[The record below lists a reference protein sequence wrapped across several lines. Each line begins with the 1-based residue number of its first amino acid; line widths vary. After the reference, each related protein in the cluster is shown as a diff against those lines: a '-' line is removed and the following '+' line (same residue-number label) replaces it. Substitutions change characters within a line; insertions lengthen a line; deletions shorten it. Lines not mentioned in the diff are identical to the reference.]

1 MRTQNSFGNRFQ
13 QLRWK
18 MTLTYTAVTV
28 GALLTMELIVLV
40 LLGVGLTMLLNSGF
54 LQAQLIQAAAT
65 DYGPS
70 LRPHLAQSPPD
81 LVGIADWLAR
91 AGNFS
96 SVDVP
101 LDFDATGEM
110 FVVGSDTRLLAV
122 RPVELLG
129 SAEIGQPLDPI
140 VISGLAAPLQ
150 AALAGTEQ
158 VDMLYT
164 HAKPGERVI
173 MAVPVWDSA
182 HEQVLGVLVAME
194 QFPTLMTFVKDAL
207 PIVGSSLMFF
217 TIIAGLAGTLYGYLA
232 ARGPV
237 LRLNQ
242 LADATLA
249 WSAGDFSITVDDPS
263 GDELG
268 QLTIRLNDMA
278 GQLELLLETRRALAV
293 VEERNRLARDLH
305 DSAKQLAFAAAAQL
319 NAARTS
325 IPQDPQA
332 TEVYLTE
339 AENLIKDLRSEL
351 TDLIEQLRPAAFEP
365 EGLDAALR
373 EYTVRWSG
381 QNDIAADVCIQGERP
396 LPLDIEQTIFRIVQE
411 ALANVARHSSADCVK
426 ISLVYSDRN
435 VACSIEDDGVGFD
448 QETRQRGF
456 GLLSM
461 QERTAAVGGDFL
473 LQSDPGKGTIIQVAI
488 PLTTEL
494 VDIQEE

>member
-1 MRTQNSFGNRFQ
+1 
-13 QLRWK
+13 

-28 GALLTMELIVLV
+28 GALITVELIVLV
-40 LLGVGLTMLLNSGF
+40 LLGVGLSMLLNSGF
-54 LQAQLIQAAAT
+54 LQAQLIQAAAI
-65 DYGPS
+65 DYVPS

-110 FVVGSDTRLLAV
+110 FVVGSDASLLAV

-129 SAEIGQPLDPI
+129 SAQFGQPLDPK
-140 VISGLAAPLQ
+140 VIPGLAAPLQ
-150 AALAGTEQ
+150 AALSGTEQ
-158 VDMLYT
+158 VEMLYT

-182 HEQVLGVLVAME
+182 HERVLGVLVAME
-194 QFPTLMTFVKDAL
+194 HFPTLMTFVRDAL
-207 PIVGSSLMFF
+207 PIVGASLMFF

-232 ARGPV
+232 ARSPV
-237 LRLNQ
+237 LRLNR

-249 WSAGDFSITVDDPS
+249 WSSGDFSTTVDDQS

-268 QLTIRLNDMA
+268 QLTMRLNHMA
-278 GQLELLLETRRALAV
+278 GQLELLLETRRELAV
-293 VEERNRLARDLH
+293 VEERNQLARDLH

-325 IPQDPQA
+325 ISQDSQA
-332 TEVYLTE
+332 AEVYLTE
-339 AENLIKDLRSEL
+339 AENLMKELRSEL
-351 TDLIEQLRPAAFEP
+351 TGLIQQLRPAALEAK
-365 EGLDAALR
+365 GLAVTLR

-381 QNDIAADVCIQGERP
+381 QNDIASDIHIQGERP
-396 LPLDIEQTIFRIVQE
+396 LPLDIEQTILRIVQE
-411 ALANVARHSSADCVK
+411 ALANVARHSSAGCVK
-426 ISLVYSDRN
+426 IKLVYSDLD
-435 VACSIEDDGVGFD
+435 VGCSIEDDGVGFD
-448 QETRQRGF
+448 QDARQIGF

-461 QERTAAVGGDFL
+461 QERTAALGGNFI
-473 LQSDPGKGTIIQVAI
+473 LQSDIGKGTTVAVTF
-488 PLTTEL
+488 PLL
-494 VDIQEE
+494 RAAADIQEASDG